1 MPRNFLNDPPKSL
14 GIGSKLG
21 TVTVAPS
28 EIVKRSEVEKR
39 KSRERISGIVT
50 SVMLSDKI
58 LATIMNIQKTE
69 HF

>member
-39 KSRERISGIVT
+39 KSRERISGTVT